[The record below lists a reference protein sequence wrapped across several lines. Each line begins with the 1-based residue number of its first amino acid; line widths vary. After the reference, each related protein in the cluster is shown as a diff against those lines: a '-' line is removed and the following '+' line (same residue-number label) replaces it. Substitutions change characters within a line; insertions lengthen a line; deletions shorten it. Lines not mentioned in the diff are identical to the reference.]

1 MIGTSL
7 PGGQRIPEK
16 SCAEAEPIDAH
27 EIIPGLW
34 LGSILATED
43 VATIGEGNVRAVVTV
58 GKGLRG
64 IVAPRLPPQVERH
77 AAVEVKS
84 QILDL
89 FKSALACGFD
99 AIFAVFFTEPT
110 DWVVDTETADILEVL
125 PPCFECIDAM
135 LQLNK
140 DAPEGSESAGR
151 ACLVHCF
158 SGASRSVTVVVAW
171 LMRRALLCVV
181 FDDAW
186 RGAAA
191 DTAVPEGAVEPM
203 ALAACGGALPPKPVV
218 PPRSLITA
226 TADTGDSYSH
236 GPPTEEFPDVVAPM
250 VTANYT
256 RTSPTTT
263 PTSTMGRVHCIR
275 PLRVHASAARPWRG

>member
-77 AAVEVKS
+77 AAVEV
-84 QILDL
+84 
-89 FKSALACGFD
+89 
-99 AIFAVFFTEPT
+99 
-110 DWVVDTETADILEVL
+110 VDTETADILEVL

-140 DAPEGSESAGR
+140 DAPEGSESAG
-151 ACLVHCF
+151 
-158 SGASRSVTVVVAW
+158 T
-171 LMRRALLCVV
+171 
-181 FDDAW
+181 
-186 RGAAA
+186 
-191 DTAVPEGAVEPM
+191 
-203 ALAACGGALPPKPVV
+203 
-218 PPRSLITA
+218 
-226 TADTGDSYSH
+226 TGS
-236 GPPTEEFPDVVAPM
+236 
-250 VTANYT
+250 
-256 RTSPTTT
+256 
-263 PTSTMGRVHCIR
+263 
-275 PLRVHASAARPWRG
+275 

>member
-1 MIGTSL
+1 MLHVWSTSSRAHL
-7 PGGQRIPEK
+7 LEICIRAIPESRELPK
-16 SCAEAEPIDAH
+16 FGKEDA
-27 EIIPGLW
+27 
-34 LGSILATED
+34 
-43 VATIGEGNVRAVVTV
+43 
-58 GKGLRG
+58 
-64 IVAPRLPPQVERH
+64 
-77 AAVEVKS
+77 
-84 QILDL
+84 
-89 FKSALACGFD
+89 
-99 AIFAVFFTEPT
+99 
-110 DWVVDTETADILEVL
+110 
-125 PPCFECIDAM
+125 
-135 LQLNK
+135 
-140 DAPEGSESAGR
+140 
-151 ACLVHCF
+151 
-158 SGASRSVTVVVAW
+158 
-171 LMRRALLCVV
+171 RRALLCVV